1 MGVLSLKRA
10 SILVPRLAQS
20 VRNASYIGT
29 SLHTNRVSPV
39 VKLDLSPA
47 LRQYRSFSMAANTT
61 TITGDDAP
69 LQQLLYFRKMA
80 VASPF
85 ITEKAAPPE
94 ARKFEFPLG
103 TQFEAPDRD
112 VGLSMASMYAH
123 AIRQYD
129 ICAIEVGWSDPKSQ
143 FILDVVNAMGCAPDT
158 HSSAQGALWDVKFKP
173 EGVYSEG
180 TGQKAVSVS
189 HSMGEFAWHTD
200 AAFEEIPERFFGFH
214 IIHPDKRGGGVFHI
228 LRAEDLVR

>member
-1 MGVLSLKRA
+1 
-10 SILVPRLAQS
+10 
-20 VRNASYIGT
+20 
-29 SLHTNRVSPV
+29 
-39 VKLDLSPA
+39 
-47 LRQYRSFSMAANTT
+47 MAANTT

-158 HSSAQGALWDVKFKP
+158 HSSAQGAPWDVKFKP

-214 IIHPDKRGGGVFHI
+214 IIHPDKRGGGVFRI